1 MNSKKIGFK
10 ESVNLLCRG
19 FKLINS
25 FGEHVL
31 LSMVSKSVFTAIY
44 PFINIYLSAQ
54 IINELVGTRDVKRLT
69 MLVWVTIGANLAC
82 LLIKNVLTR
91 WEEGKNGALWEM
103 CQCTLDH
110 KMREMDY
117 IDTQDPEIRAQ
128 FDLANMHQSGMGFGL
143 TMLTH
148 NGVEKLVTGVARVLA
163 SITLTVGMFLTV
175 ADKEGF
181 LWLNSWWMNVLM
193 VCAIL
198 APILVSALVSSRIS
212 RMYVEVSEDN
222 NQGNRLF
229 RWFSTFSD
237 DENQRDVRLYQ
248 QEKIVKLGVNHE
260 VFERINRK
268 SGMLNAGNI
277 AFNAISNGAV
287 YLFAACKALGGAFGV
302 GSVVQYVSAVTQF
315 IGGVNELIGL
325 VNQWRGNMPYLK
337 KFMELMD
344 IPNKKYMGSLSVEQ
358 RDDNDYEIEFHN
370 VSFKYPGADTYA
382 LKNLDLKFKIGER
395 MAVVGENGSGKSTMV
410 NLLTRL
416 YEPTEGYITL
426 NGIDIKKYNYDQY
439 MALFGVVFQD
449 FVLLPFT
456 LGENVAVSSEYNAA
470 KVTECLEK
478 AGFSEKLS
486 TWKNGLDT
494 YLYKNFTEEGVNVSG
509 GEAQKIALARAIYKD
524 APFIVL
530 DEPTAALDP
539 VSEFEIY
546 SKFNEIVEDKT
557 AVYISHRLS
566 SCRFCSDIVV
576 FDHGRLVQRGTHEG
590 LLAENGKYAEL
601 WNAQA
606 QYYQE

>member
-1 MNSKKIGFK
+1 MNSNKIGFK
-10 ESVNLLCRG
+10 ESVRLLCRG
-19 FKLINS
+19 FQLINS

-31 LSMVSKSVFTAIY
+31 LSMILKSVFTAVY
-44 PFINIYLSAQ
+44 PFINIYLSAL
-54 IINELVGTRDVKRLT
+54 IINELVGARRVEHLTRLAGIT
-69 MLVWVTIGANLAC
+69 IATNLVC

-91 WEEGKNGALWEM
+91 WAQGKEGTYWEM

-143 TMLTH
+143 VILVW
-148 NGVEKLVTGVARVLA
+148 NGVEKLVTGVTQVFA
-163 SITLTVGMFLTV
+163 SIVLTVGMFLAV

-181 LWLNSWWMNVLM
+181 LWLNSWWLNVLM
-193 VCAIL
+193 VCAVL
-198 APILVSALVSSRIS
+198 APILVSALVSAKIS
-212 RMYVEVSEDN
+212 RMYAEASEDN

-229 RWFSTFSD
+229 RWMNTFSD
-237 DENQRDVRLYQ
+237 DENQRDVRLYR
-248 QEKIVKLGVNHE
+248 QEKIVKLGIEHE
-260 VFERINRK
+260 IFERIGRK
-268 SGMLNAGNI
+268 VGVLSAGNI
-277 AFNAISNGAV
+277 VFNALSNGAV
-287 YLFAACKALGGAFGV
+287 YLFAAMKALGGAFGV
-302 GSVVQYVSAVTQF
+302 GNVVQYVSAVTQF
-315 IGGVNELIGL
+315 IGGVNELVDL

-337 KFMELMD
+337 KYMELLD
-344 IPNKKYMGSLSVEQ
+344 IPKKKYMGSISVEQ
-358 RDDNDYEIEFHN
+358 RDDNEYEIEFHN

-382 LKNLDLKFKIGER
+382 LKNLNLKFKIGER

-410 NLLTRL
+410 NLLCRL
-416 YEPTEGYITL
+416 YEPTEGYISL

-439 MALFGVVFQD
+439 MAIFGVVFQD
-449 FVLLPFT
+449 FVLFPFT
-456 LGENVAVSSEYNAA
+456 LGENVAVSSKYDA
-470 KVTECLEK
+470 KRVRESLEK
-478 AGFSEKLS
+478 AGFADKLS

-494 YLYKNFTEEGVNVSG
+494 YLYKDFTEEGVNVSG

-576 FDHGRLVQRGTHEG
+576 FDHGRLVERGTHEG
-590 LLAENGKYAEL
+590 LLAAHGKYAEL

-606 QYYQE
+606 QYYE